1 MDKIKIAVLGAGSW
15 GTALAIRLATNG
27 HSVKLCCYD
36 KDQLEIMD
44 KDRTNK
50 QYLPDIVF
58 PNNISV
64 HPFTPESILDCDYC
78 LIAVP
83 SVAFAKT
90 IENFKEPLLKLG
102 HVFWATKGF
111 DAGSGKLLS
120 EFVDNL
126 FPDDFKSAVL
136 TGPSFAKEVG
146 KGLPT
151 AVSIA
156 STNLSYAKA
165 VQDLF
170 HCPVFRSYICDDVIG
185 AQIGGALKNVIAIS
199 TGVSD
204 GLEYGANSRAAL
216 ITRGLAEIQRLG
228 LKYGAKAQTFM
239 GLTGMGDL
247 VLTCTDNQ
255 SRNRRFGLYLGQGHS
270 QDEAFEK
277 IQQVVE
283 GHETVKTAYKLAQKY
298 KIEMPITKA
307 IYQMLYEGVAAKD
320 AVINLLSRQAKSEF

>member
-1 MDKIKIAVLGAGSW
+1 M
-15 GTALAIRLATNG
+15 
-27 HSVKLCCYD
+27 
-36 KDQLEIMD
+36 
-44 KDRTNK
+44 
-50 QYLPDIVF
+50 
-58 PNNISV
+58 
-64 HPFTPESILDCDYC
+64 
-78 LIAVP
+78 P

-90 IENFKEPLLKLG
+90 IENFKEPLLNLG

-111 DAGSGKLLS
+111 DAGSGELLS
-120 EFVDNL
+120 EFTDDL
-126 FPDDFKSAVL
+126 FPANFKSAVL

-156 STNLSYAKA
+156 STDLSYAKEI
-165 VQDLF
+165 QGLF
-170 HCPVFRSYICDDVIG
+170 HCPVFRAYICDDVIG

-228 LKYGAKAQTFM
+228 LKYGAKSQTFM

-255 SRNRRFGLYLGQGHS
+255 SRNRRFGLYLGQGSS
-270 QDEAFEK
+270 QEEAFEK

-283 GHETVKTAYKLAQKY
+283 GHETVKTAYKLAQKHQ
-298 KIEMPITKA
+298 IEMPITKA
-307 IYQMLYEGVAAKD
+307 IYQILYEGVAAKD